1 MLRDLA
7 SRLSRALLWM
17 SVGAVIV
24 VGAQL
29 YGPTLVAG
37 VLPDALRPAGHSEPP
52 RMNPAAIMDALDEIR
67 GALE

>member
-7 SRLSRALLWM
+7 SRLSRAFLWM
-17 SVGAVIV
+17 AVGALIV

-29 YGPTLVAG
+29 HGAQLIAG
-37 VLPDALRPAGHSEPP
+37 VLPDALRANDGAKPA
-52 RMNPAAIMDALDEIR
+52 RMTPSTIMDALDEIR

>member
-7 SRLSRALLWM
+7 GRLSRAFLWM
-17 SVGAVIV
+17 AIGAFMV
-24 VGAQL
+24 VGAQF

-37 VLPDALRPAGHSEPP
+37 VLPEALRPAGQTEPTHMTP
-52 RMNPAAIMDALDEIR
+52 SAIMDALDDIR